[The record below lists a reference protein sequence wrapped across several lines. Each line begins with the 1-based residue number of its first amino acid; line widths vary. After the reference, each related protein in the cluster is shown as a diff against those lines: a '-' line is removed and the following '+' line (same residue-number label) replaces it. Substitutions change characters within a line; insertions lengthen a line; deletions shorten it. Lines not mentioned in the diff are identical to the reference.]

1 MSSLIN
7 SRLIGLLLLCVFIT
21 ACTTQFPLKIN
32 QTREYALKKS
42 SNAILL
48 KASVFGRFVRLTHEL
63 QEGQWA
69 VNVDSLKL
77 FAEGTRQNIVKYD
90 CKHKPC
96 IAIKPLTQN
105 SITVMIPI
113 NKIAKNTVY
122 LLPCNYISCNGKT
135 LTDTLRL
142 QMPPRVKR

>member
-1 MSSLIN
+1 MSPLIN
-7 SRLIGLLLLCVFIT
+7 LRFIGLLLFCFFIT
-21 ACTTQFPLKIN
+21 ACTAQFPLRIN
-32 QTREYALKKS
+32 QTREYTLKKS
-42 SNAILL
+42 NNVILL

-90 CKHKPC
+90 CKYKPC
-96 IAIKPLTQN
+96 IAVKPLTQN
-105 SITVMIPI
+105 SFTVMIPI

-135 LTDTLRL
+135 LTDTLRI
-142 QMPPRVKR
+142 QIPPRTKR